1 MMTATYTLY
10 VFLLIAIPAHI
21 TAFKSGAPE
30 EACDSMI
37 PDHHSTPQSTQSPYT
52 ITLNKSKVKAG
63 DIVEVTLSGSDSTK
77 FKGYLIQ
84 ARVGNTPI
92 GKFQKGPEIKLLNC
106 GSGVGSAATH
116 TNNKDK
122 TSIKLTW
129 MSPAGLSAIVRFR
142 VTFVKTGAEYWVGQE
157 SDPITVQ

>member
-1 MMTATYTLY
+1 MQHNKSFYSLFQGMMTATYTLY

-106 GSGVGSAATH
+106 GSGVGVRVCQVCFKAGSVCGDTM
-116 TNNKDK
+116 TN
-122 TSIKLTW
+122 L
-129 MSPAGLSAIVRFR
+129 A
-142 VTFVKTGAEYWVGQE
+142 
-157 SDPITVQ
+157 